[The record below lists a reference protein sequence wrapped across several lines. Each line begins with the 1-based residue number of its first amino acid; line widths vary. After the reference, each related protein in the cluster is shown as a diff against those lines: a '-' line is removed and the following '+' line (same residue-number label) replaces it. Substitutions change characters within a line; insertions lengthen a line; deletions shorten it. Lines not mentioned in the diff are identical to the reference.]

1 MSNLIAPTSKSPTKR
16 AVALDALR
24 GFAILTMVLSG
35 VIPRKILPA
44 WMYHAQV
51 PPPDHTFN
59 PNLPGLTWVDLVF
72 PLFLFSMGA
81 AIPLALS
88 RRLDK
93 GWKTKKIILSIL
105 KRGFLLGSFAIFL
118 QHIRP
123 FTINQN
129 PSTQTWQLAILG
141 FVVLFFMFV
150 RWPKFWTLWLRN
162 FLTIGAWVVG
172 ILLIYKLGDPDGT
185 GFSLEQSDII
195 LVILTNVAVFSSI
208 IWLFTRHNR
217 WLRIGVLGVLLALEL
232 SANTDGWIATV
243 WSVSPAPWIFR
254 FGYLKYLLIGIP
266 GTIVGDLICSWLQS
280 TQPDDVIKRRQKANP
295 LYVPPGGEARG
306 QKVLTL
312 TTDEELALTDENVTL
327 PELVLPI
334 EALDSEPTS
343 EKEEGFFPS
352 SSSLQSPALPNET
365 FVKNHWKTTRFISIM
380 GLMLLIIVIL
390 LIGLQARL
398 VWQTTLLSVIFCI
411 SGFILIA
418 KPVESTERLISNLY
432 CWGVY
437 WLILGLLFEPYQGGI
452 KKDEATISY
461 FFITTAMAIF
471 ILILL
476 IIIINIFKKESW
488 LQLLIDNGMN
498 PMIAYVAFANV
509 LWPIL
514 VLMGWSNQINQ
525 MTSTPV
531 AGLLRGV
538 VYTLII
544 ACFVSLF
551 TRLKWFLRT

>member
-1 MSNLIAPTSKSPTKR
+1 MPNLVNSTSKSPTKR

-35 VIPRKILPA
+35 VVPRKILPA
-44 WMYHAQV
+44 WMYHAQL
-51 PPPDHTFN
+51 PPPSHTFN

-88 RRLDK
+88 RRLNQ
-93 GWKTKKIILSIL
+93 GWSTKKIILSIL

-123 FTINQN
+123 FTIHQSPN
-129 PSTQTWQLAILG
+129 PQTWRLAMLG
-141 FVVLFFMFV
+141 FVVLFLMFV
-150 RWPKFWTLWLRN
+150 RWPKSWHIQLQNSLTMTAWGLGIWL
-162 FLTIGAWVVG
+162 L
-172 ILLIYKLGDPDGT
+172 YKLGDPDGT

-195 LVILTNVAVFSSI
+195 LVILTNIAVFSSI
-208 IWLFTRHNR
+208 IWLFTRNYP
-217 WLRIGVLGVLLALEL
+217 WLRLGLLGLLLALNL

-254 FGYLKYLLIGIP
+254 FDYLKYLLIGIP
-266 GTIVGDLICSWLQS
+266 GTLVGDLIYSWLQS
-280 TQPDDVIKRRQKANP
+280 LDGERWRDGDTETRGRGDKKRLNY
-295 LYVPPGGEARG
+295 LNVGE
-306 QKVLTL
+306 KKFSNTL
-312 TTDEELALTDENVTL
+312 SNER
-327 PELVLPI
+327 LV
-334 EALDSEPTS
+334 
-343 EKEEGFFPS
+343 S
-352 SSSLQSPALPNET
+352 S
-365 FVKNHWKTTRFISIM
+365 HWQTTRFLGII
-380 GLMLLIIVIL
+380 GLMLLLIVVL

-398 VWQTTLLSVIFCI
+398 VWQTTLLSIILCI
-411 SGFILIA
+411 SGFFLFS
-418 KPVESTERLISNLY
+418 KPVNTTEKLLNSLY
-432 CWGVY
+432 RWGVY
-437 WLILGLLFEPYQGGI
+437 WLGLGLCFEPYQGGI
-452 KKDEATISY
+452 KKDNATMSY
-461 FFITTAMAIF
+461 FFTTTGMAIF

-476 IIIINIFKKESW
+476 IILIDVFKKQSW

-514 VLMGWSNQINQ
+514 VLTEWNDQINE

-531 AGLLRGV
+531 TGFLRGLT
-538 VYTLII
+538 YTLII

-551 TRLKWFLRT
+551 TRLKLFLRT

>member
-1 MSNLIAPTSKSPTKR
+1 MANLADSKSPTKR

-44 WMYHAQV
+44 WMYHAQI
-51 PPPDHTFN
+51 PPPDHVFN

-88 RRLDK
+88 RRLAK
-93 GWKTKKIILSIL
+93 GWNIKKIILSIL

-129 PSTQTWQLAILG
+129 PSPQTWRLAMLG
-141 FVVLFFMFV
+141 FLVLFLMFV
-150 RWPKFWTLWLRN
+150 RLPKSWSLWLRN
-162 FLTIGAWVVG
+162 FLTIGAWFIG
-172 ILLIYKLGDPDGT
+172 ILLLYKLGDPDGT

-195 LVILTNVAVFSSI
+195 LIILTNIAVFSSI
-208 IWLFTRHNR
+208 IWLVTRHNP
-217 WLRIGVLGVLLALEL
+217 WLRIGLLGLLLALDL
-232 SANTDGWIATV
+232 SANADGWIASV
-243 WSVSPAPWIFR
+243 WSISPAPWIFR
-254 FGYLKYLLIGIP
+254 FDYLKYLFIGIP
-266 GTIVGDLICSWLQS
+266 GTIVGDLIYSWLQS
-280 TQPDDVIKRRQKANP
+280 TQADDAIERRQKATP
-295 LYVPPGGEARG
+295 LYIPPREEGRG
-306 QKVLTL
+306 QK
-312 TTDEELALTDENVTL
+312 DEEV
-327 PELVLPI
+327 
-334 EALDSEPTS
+334 
-343 EKEEGFFPS
+343 FPS
-352 SSSLQSPALPNET
+352 NIEGESL
-365 FVKNHWKTTRFISIM
+365 VKNNWSPKKFIGII
-380 GLMLLIIVIL
+380 GLMLLITVTL
-390 LIGLQARL
+390 LVGLQSRL
-398 VWQTTLLSVIFCI
+398 VWQTTILTVLLCL
-411 SGFILIA
+411 SGFILFS
-418 KPVESTERLISNLY
+418 KPVNSVEKLLNILY
-432 CWGVY
+432 RWGVY

-461 FFITTAMAIF
+461 FFTTTGMAIF

-476 IIIINIFKKESW
+476 IIIIDVFKRQLS

-514 VLMGWSNQINQ
+514 VLSGWNDQINQ

-531 AGLLRGV
+531 AGFLRGV

-544 ACFVSLF
+544 AGFVSLF
-551 TRLKWFLRT
+551 TRLKLFLRT

>member
-1 MSNLIAPTSKSPTKR
+1 MPNLVDSTSKSPTKR

-35 VIPRKILPA
+35 VVPRKILPA
-44 WMYHAQV
+44 WMYHAQL
-51 PPPDHTFN
+51 PPPGHTFN

-93 GWKTKKIILSIL
+93 GWSKKKIILSIL

-123 FTINQN
+123 FTIHQN
-129 PSTQTWQLAILG
+129 PNPQTWRLAMLG
-141 FVVLFFMFV
+141 FVVLFLMFV
-150 RWPKFWTLWLRN
+150 RWPKSWNIRLKN
-162 FLTIGAWVVG
+162 SLTIAAWGLG
-172 ILLIYKLGDPDGT
+172 IWLLYKLGDPDGT

-195 LVILTNVAVFSSI
+195 LVILTNIAVFSSI
-208 IWLFTRHNR
+208 IWLFTRYNP
-217 WLRIGVLGVLLALEL
+217 WLRISLIGLLLALNL
-232 SANTDGWIATV
+232 SANTDGWIAAV

-254 FGYLKYLLIGIP
+254 FDYLKYLFIGIP
-266 GTIVGDLICSWLQS
+266 GTLVGDLIYSWLRAL
-280 TQPDDVIKRRQKANP
+280 DAGMRGRGDAEKLN
-295 LYVPPGGEARG
+295 LMYGGENIF
-306 QKVLTL
+306 KT
-312 TTDEELALTDENVTL
+312 
-327 PELVLPI
+327 I
-334 EALDSEPTS
+334 
-343 EKEEGFFPS
+343 
-352 SSSLQSPALPNET
+352 LPNEKI
-365 FVKNHWKTTRFISIM
+365 VSNPWQTTRFLGIL
-380 GLMLLIIVIL
+380 GLMLLIVVVL

-398 VWQTTLLSVIFCI
+398 VWQTTVFSIILCI
-411 SGFILIA
+411 SGFRLFSKPANPTEKLLSILY
-418 KPVESTERLISNLY
+418 R
-432 CWGVY
+432 WGVY
-437 WLILGLLFEPYQGGI
+437 WLSLGLLFEPYQGGI
-452 KKDEATISY
+452 KKDDATISY
-461 FFITTAMAIF
+461 FFTTTGMAIF

-476 IIIINIFKKESW
+476 IIIIDVFHKQSW
-488 LQLLIDNGMN
+488 LQLLVDNGMN

-514 VLMGWSNQINQ
+514 ILTEWNDQINE

-531 AGLLRGV
+531 TGFLRGL

-551 TRLKWFLRT
+551 TRLKLFLKT